1 MSRKDLIYISLIGTG
16 VLIFFLYDGCRDKRE
31 AKLLNEIATESKL
44 RKDADGKYSQLVT
57 VIDGNS
63 TLMRELKSSLDE
75 NFKDVKKILKKNDE
89 RLLMFS
95 TSLLRFKEKSDTVT
109 IYPMDSTS
117 DAEWRFRLVYPDSLK
132 PILAYDGFI
141 LPQFRRI
148 AGQWTSPNPLSITA
162 ILTETSKGN
171 WNSRLIAPEYVIVDS
186 IIVRSLPADKIAKQ
200 NKFRFVAGVGG
211 GYSFANQQPVFSM
224 SAGFKLKRM
233 IFLGD
238 GSTSGDLQL
247 KMLRE
252 F

>member
-1 MSRKDLIYISLIGTG
+1 MNRKDVFYISLVAALVILLFIQDKCNSKEKAELRNELAAKSAL
-16 VLIFFLYDGCRDKRE
+16 VKDGE
-31 AKLLNEIATESKL
+31 
-44 RKDADGKYSQLVT
+44 GKYSQLVT
-57 VIDGNS
+57 VVNGNS
-63 TLMRELKSSLDE
+63 SLLSELKTALDE
-75 NFKDVKKILKKNDE
+75 NFKDVKSILKKNDE

-95 TSLLRFKEKSDTVT
+95 TSHLRFKEKTDTVF

-117 DAEWRFRLVYPDSLK
+117 EAEWRFRLVYPDSVN
-132 PILAYDGFI
+132 PILAYEGFI
-141 LPQFRRI
+141 LPQFRQI

-186 IIVRSLPADKIAKQ
+186 IIVRALPPDKIAKQ
-200 NKFRFVAGVGG
+200 NKFRFVVGIGG
-211 GYSFANQQPVFSM
+211 GYSFSNQQPVFSM

-247 KMLRE
+247 KMQRE

>member
-1 MSRKDLIYISLIGTG
+1 MRERTIFISIIG
-16 VLIFFLYDGCRDKRE
+16 VLVILLFIQDKCNSKRE
-31 AKLLNEIATESKL
+31 AKLLNEIAEKSGL
-44 RKDADGKYSQLVT
+44 IKDADGKYAQLIT
-57 VIDGNS
+57 VVGGNS
-63 TLMRELKSSLDE
+63 SLLSELKTALDE
-75 NFKDVKKILKKNDE
+75 NFSDVKSILKKNDE

-95 TSLLRFKEKSDTVT
+95 TSLLRFKEKSDTVI

-117 DAEWRFRLVYPDSLK
+117 EAEWRFRLVYPDSIK
-132 PILAYDGFI
+132 PILAYEGFI
-141 LPQFRRI
+141 LPQLRRI

-171 WNSRLIAPEYVIVDS
+171 WSSRLIAPEYVIVDS
-186 IIVRSLPADKIAKQ
+186 IIVRALPPDKIAKQ
-200 NKFRFVAGVGG
+200 NKFRFVVGIGG
-211 GYSFANQQPVFSM
+211 GYSFSNQQPVFSM

-247 KMLRE
+247 KMQRE